1 MPSTVRIAHTAR
13 IASKRLTPRMR
24 NIAKCRIAEFAGWR
38 AEDNCGEYETDGP
51 LHERASVAG
60 RWVGRTTFRL
70 AHRRICW
77 KIRSLCAD
85 GIGVMADDEG
95 RDGGSWKWGIVSLR
109 PDEDLLHRIVDNLIE
124 VHSMPSDF
132 VSVIQPTATKSSEG
146 SGEEAAARRPV
157 PVLPVRD
164 TVLFPHAVLPL
175 TVGRDSSIQLIQSLG
190 EEKTILVVAQRDA
203 RQDSPQA
210 ADLHHIGT
218 RATVHKVVKMP
229 NQSLFVFTEGNERVR
244 LGEFAQLTPF
254 MTAEYEVIGDVE
266 PAESPE
272 AEALQR
278 NVVGQFQQIVTSS
291 PTLSDDLQTIAI
303 NIDEPGRLAD
313 FIASSLPFLT
323 TTDKQELLE
332 TPDIAA
338 RLERINKHLAK
349 ELEVQQLRNKIQTEV
364 QDSVQSSQRDYYL
377 REQLKA
383 IQKELGD
390 VDDTQKDIAELK
402 EKIENAGM
410 PEDVKKD
417 ALKELGRLSRMN
429 PAAADYS
436 LTRNYVEWR
445 AVLPWSK
452 TSAGEVDILKAKEIL
467 DADHYGLK
475 KVKDRILDYL
485 SVRRLKP
492 DMKGPILCFV
502 GPPGVGKTSLGRSI
516 ARALDRK
523 FSRISLGGMHD
534 EAEIRGHRRTYIGAL
549 PGQIIQHL
557 KRVEVKDPVFMLD
570 EIDKLG
576 RDFRGDPASALLE
589 TLDPEQNNTFRDNYL
604 DQPFDLSKVLF
615 ICTANQLD
623 TIPGPLLDRME
634 IIELTGYTEEEK
646 VNIAIKY
653 LIPRQIKEN
662 GIKPEQI
669 EFPKESVHLIARHY
683 TREAGVRKLEQQIG
697 TVCRKL
703 ARRIAEG
710 ATEKLVITPE
720 IIHEFLGGIK
730 VRVDTEIAER
740 TKRAGVAVGLAWTP
754 AGGDVL
760 FIEANRMK
768 GKGGF
773 TITGQIGDVMK
784 ESMQAAL
791 TWVRSNAASLG
802 LDEDFTKDT
811 DLHIHVPAG
820 AIPKDGP
827 SAGVT
832 MATALVSLLTD
843 TPVHPLTAMTG
854 EITLSGNVLPVGGI
868 KEKFLAAKR
877 AGVRDVILP
886 TDCRQQVEEDLTPDQ
901 IEGVTLH
908 YATRIE
914 DVLAVALPKTPR
926 EKVLDEV
933 VREEVLHS
941 AA

>member
-1 MPSTVRIAHTAR
+1 MP
-13 IASKRLTPRMR
+13 
-24 NIAKCRIAEFAGWR
+24 N
-38 AEDNCGEYETDGP
+38 
-51 LHERASVAG
+51 
-60 RWVGRTTFRL
+60 
-70 AHRRICW
+70 
-77 KIRSLCAD
+77 
-85 GIGVMADDEG
+85 
-95 RDGGSWKWGIVSLR
+95 
-109 PDEDLLHRIVDNLIE
+109 
-124 VHSMPSDF
+124 DF
-132 VSVIQPTATKSSEG
+132 VSVIKPTGSKSSQGGGDGEQG
-146 SGEEAAARRPV
+146 SRAL

-175 TVGRDSSIQLIQSLG
+175 TVGRESSIQLIQSLG

-203 RQDSPQA
+203 RQDAPDPT
-210 ADLHHIGT
+210 DLHAVGT
-218 RATVHKVVKMP
+218 LATVHKVVKMP
-229 NQSLFVFTEGNERVR
+229 NQSLFVFAEGNERVR
-244 LGEFAQLTPF
+244 LREFVQRTPF
-254 MTAEYEVIGDVE
+254 LTAESDGFGDVE
-266 PAESPE
+266 PAKLPE
-272 AEALQR
+272 TEALQR
-278 NVVGQFQQIVTSS
+278 SVVEQFQQIVAAS
-291 PTLSDDLQTIAI
+291 PTLSDDLQTIAL

-313 FIASSLPFLT
+313 FIASNLPFLT
-323 TTDKQELLE
+323 TADKQDLLE
-332 TPDIAA
+332 TAEVTA
-338 RLERINKHLAK
+338 RLERLNKHLAK
-349 ELEVQQLRNKIQTEV
+349 ELEVQQLRNKIQSEV

-377 REQLKA
+377 REQMKA

-390 VDDTQKDIAELK
+390 QDDTQKDIAELK

-410 PEDVKKD
+410 PEEVKKD

-429 PAAADYS
+429 AMAADYS
-436 LTRNYVEWR
+436 LTRNYVEWL

-452 TSAGEVDILKAKEIL
+452 TSSAQIDIRKAKEVL

-516 ARALDRK
+516 ARSLGRK

-623 TIPGPLLDRME
+623 TIPAPLLDRME

-646 VNIAIKY
+646 VNIAERY
-653 LIPRQIKEN
+653 LIPRQAKEN
-662 GIKPEQI
+662 GLTKDVPKAEPAVTAVDPADENANDVVPAAKPSAETETSFADVI
-669 EFPKESVHLIARHY
+669 EFPTESVGLIARHY
-683 TREAGVRKLEQQIG
+683 TREAGVRRLEQLIG
-697 TVCRKL
+697 TVCRKV

-710 ATEKLVITPE
+710 DTTKVVVTPE
-720 IIHEFLGGIK
+720 IVHEFLGGIK

-740 TKRAGVAVGLAWTP
+740 TKRPGVAVGLAWTP

-760 FIEANRMK
+760 FIEANKMK

-773 TITGQIGDVMK
+773 TMTGQIGDVMK

-791 TWVRSNAASLG
+791 TWVRSNATMIG
-802 LDEDFTKDT
+802 LDEDVLKDI

-843 TPVHPLTAMTG
+843 VPIRPLLAMTG

-886 TDCRQQVEEDLTPDQ
+886 IDVKTNVEEDLTKDQ
-901 IEGVTLH
+901 VEGITIH
-908 YATRIE
+908 YATRFE
-914 DVLAVALPKTPR
+914 DVLAVALPQSSRQAVKDEELR
-926 EKVLDEV
+926 DEV
-933 VREEVLHS
+933 LQ
-941 AA
+941 ATA

>member
-1 MPSTVRIAHTAR
+1 MP
-13 IASKRLTPRMR
+13 
-24 NIAKCRIAEFAGWR
+24 N
-38 AEDNCGEYETDGP
+38 
-51 LHERASVAG
+51 
-60 RWVGRTTFRL
+60 
-70 AHRRICW
+70 
-77 KIRSLCAD
+77 
-85 GIGVMADDEG
+85 
-95 RDGGSWKWGIVSLR
+95 
-109 PDEDLLHRIVDNLIE
+109 
-124 VHSMPSDF
+124 DF
-132 VSVIQPTATKSSEG
+132 VSVIRPTATKGGEADGSET
-146 SGEEAAARRPV
+146 RRPL

-164 TVLFPHAVLPL
+164 IVLFPHAVLPL
-175 TVGRDSSIQLIQSLG
+175 TVGRESSIQLIQSLG
-190 EEKTILVVAQRDA
+190 EEKTILVVAQRDPRLDTPEA
-203 RQDSPQA
+203 T
-210 ADLHHIGT
+210 DLHAVGT

-229 NQSLFVFTEGNERVR
+229 NQSLFVFTEGTERVR
-244 LGEFAQLTPF
+244 LGEFIQRTPF
-254 MTAEYEVIGDVE
+254 LTAESEPIGEVE
-266 PAESPE
+266 PAATPE

-278 NVVGQFQQIVTSS
+278 NVVSQFQQIVTTS

-303 NIDEPGRLAD
+303 NIEEPGRLSD

-323 TTDKQELLE
+323 TNEKQELLE
-332 TPDIAA
+332 TPDVAV
-338 RLERINKHLAK
+338 RMERVNKYLAK
-349 ELEVQQLRNKIQTEV
+349 EIEVQQLRNKIQSEV

-377 REQLKA
+377 REQMKA

-390 VDDTQKDIAELK
+390 QDDAQKDIAELR

-429 PAAADYS
+429 AMAADYS
-436 LTRNYVEWR
+436 LTRNYVEWL

-452 TSAGEVDILKAKEIL
+452 GTAGEVDILKAQTFL
-467 DADHYGLK
+467 DEDHYGLQ

-516 ARALDRK
+516 ARALGRK

-557 KRVEVKDPVFMLD
+557 KRVEANDPVFMLD

-589 TLDPEQNNTFRDNYL
+589 TLDPEQNNTFRDHYL

-623 TIPGPLLDRME
+623 PIPAPLLDRME

-646 VNIAIKY
+646 VNIAERY
-653 LIPRQIKEN
+653 LIPRQAKEN
-662 GIKPEQI
+662 GLTKEGLKADAPTTENAQDAEPGPATTAETVPSFAEVI
-669 EFPKESVHLIARHY
+669 EFPTESVALIARHY
-683 TREAGVRKLEQQIG
+683 TREAGVRKLEQLIG
-697 TVCRKL
+697 TVCRKV
-703 ARRIAEG
+703 ARRIAGGET
-710 ATEKLVITPE
+710 AKVVITPE
-720 IIHEFLGGIK
+720 LVHEFLGGIK

-740 TKRAGVAVGLAWTP
+740 TKRSGVAVGLAWTP

-760 FIEANRMK
+760 FIEANKMK

-773 TITGQIGDVMK
+773 TMTGQIGDVMK

-791 TWVRSNAASLG
+791 TWVRSNALDLG
-802 LDEDFTKDT
+802 LDEDVLKDT
-811 DLHIHVPAG
+811 DIHIHVPAG

-843 TPVHPLTAMTG
+843 VPVRPLLAMTG

-886 TDCRQQVEEDLTPDQ
+886 AEVRTNVEEDLTGAQ
-901 IEGVTLH
+901 TEGVTIH

-914 DVLAVALPKTPR
+914 DVLAVALPRSVR
-926 EKVLDEV
+926 EAVQDEV
-933 VREEVLHS
+933 VREEVLQ
-941 AA
+941 ATT

>member
-1 MPSTVRIAHTAR
+1 
-13 IASKRLTPRMR
+13 
-24 NIAKCRIAEFAGWR
+24 
-38 AEDNCGEYETDGP
+38 
-51 LHERASVAG
+51 
-60 RWVGRTTFRL
+60 
-70 AHRRICW
+70 
-77 KIRSLCAD
+77 
-85 GIGVMADDEG
+85 
-95 RDGGSWKWGIVSLR
+95 
-109 PDEDLLHRIVDNLIE
+109 
-124 VHSMPSDF
+124 MPSDF
-132 VSVIQPTATKSSEG
+132 LSIIHPSDPAKRGEG
-146 SGEEAAARRPV
+146 ASQRVYPI
-157 PVLPVRD
+157 LPVRD

-175 TVGRDSSIQLIQSLG
+175 TVGRESSIQLIQSLG
-190 EEKTILVVAQRDA
+190 EEKTIIVVAQRDA
-203 RQDSPQA
+203 RIDAPQPS
-210 ADLHHIGT
+210 DLHSVGT
-218 RATVHKVVKMP
+218 LATVHKVVKMP
-229 NQSLFVFTEGNERVR
+229 NQSLFVFTEGTERVK
-244 LGEFAQLTPF
+244 LGEFSQIEPF
-254 MTAEYEVIGDVE
+254 MTAGIEPISDVAPTTGSE
-266 PAESPE
+266 L
-272 AEALQR
+272 EALLR
-278 NVVGQFQQIVTSS
+278 NVHSEFQAIVTAS
-291 PTLSDDLQTIAI
+291 PTLSDELQTIAL
-303 NIDEPGRLAD
+303 NIEEPGRLVD
-313 FIASSLPFLT
+313 FIASSLPFLAT
-323 TTDKQELLE
+323 
-332 TPDIAA
+332 
-338 RLERINKHLAK
+338 INKHLAT
-349 ELEVQQLRNKIQTEV
+349 ELEVQQLRNKIQSEV
-364 QDSVQSSQRDYYL
+364 QDQVQQSQRDYYL

-383 IQKELGD
+383 IQKELGEMD
-390 VDDTQKDIAELK
+390 EGQKDIEELRQ
-402 EKIENAGM
+402 KIENAGM
-410 PEDVKKD
+410 PEDTKKE
-417 ALKELGRLSRMN
+417 AVKELNRLSRMS
-429 PAAADYS
+429 PMAADYS
-436 LTRNYVEWR
+436 LTRNYIEWL
-445 AVLPWSK
+445 AVLPWAKS
-452 TSAGEVDILKAKEIL
+452 SGQEVDIIKAKEIL
-467 DADHYGLK
+467 DEDHYDLK

-516 ARALDRK
+516 ARSLGRK
-523 FSRISLGGMHD
+523 FQRISLGGMYD

-646 VNIAIKY
+646 VNIAVKY

-662 GIKPEQI
+662 GITAEQVD
-669 EFPKESVHLIARHY
+669 FPIESVHLIARHY
-683 TREAGVRKLEQQIG
+683 TREAGVRKIEQQIG
-697 TVCRKL
+697 TVCRKV
-703 ARRIAEG
+703 ARKIAEG

-773 TITGQIGDVMK
+773 TMTGQIGEVMQ

-791 TWVRSNAASLG
+791 TWVRSNAPSVG
-802 LDEDFTKDT
+802 LEEDFTKDT

-832 MATALVSLLTD
+832 MATALVSLLTN

-877 AGVRDVILP
+877 AGVRDVIMP
-886 TDCRQQVEEDLTPDQ
+886 ADCKQQVDEDLTPDQ
-901 IEGVTLH
+901 TEGVRIH
-908 YATRIE
+908 YASRIE
-914 DVLAVALPKTPR
+914 DVMAVALPKTPR
-926 EKVLDEV
+926 EKAQDAV
-933 VREEVLHS
+933 VREEVLH
-941 AA
+941 ATV